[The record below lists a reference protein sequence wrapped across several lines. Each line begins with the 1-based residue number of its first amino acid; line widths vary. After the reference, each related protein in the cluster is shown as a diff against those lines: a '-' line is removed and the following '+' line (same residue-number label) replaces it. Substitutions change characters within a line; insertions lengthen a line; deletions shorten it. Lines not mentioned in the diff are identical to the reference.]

1 MLEGAVTAQDL
12 VASEK
17 TELRRRMRSVRD
29 TIPVAEKQ
37 AAALAVAGRGLDFLN
52 PAQGTIVSGYWPVRG
67 EFDCLP
73 LLQRLERDGC
83 RIALPVI
90 APGAA
95 LEFSLWTISAP
106 LTPGPFGI
114 PVPAV
119 LQIVEPSILIVPL
132 LAFDASGRRLGYG
145 AGHYDRTLRTLRQR
159 HTITAA
165 GLGFDEQGLSQVPA
179 NEYDELLDWLLTPS
193 GAKQRES

>member
-17 TELRRRMRSVRD
+17 NELRRRMRNIRD
-29 TIPVAEKQ
+29 AIPAEQKQ
-37 AAALAVAGRGLDFLN
+37 AAALTVASRGLDFLN
-52 PAQGTIVSGYWPVRG
+52 PPQGAIVSGYWPVRG

-73 LLQRLERDGC
+73 LLERLERDGC

-90 APGAA
+90 APGAT
-95 LEFSLWTISAP
+95 LEFSLWTVGSP
-106 LTPGPFGI
+106 LTPGPFRI

-119 LQIVEPSILIVPL
+119 LQIVQPSILIVPL
-132 LAFDASGRRLGYG
+132 LAFDAAGRRLGYG
-145 AGHYDRTLRTLRQR
+145 AGHYDRTLRALRQR

-193 GAKQRES
+193 GAKKSES